1 MSVTTYVRAR
11 RVGGSIVVTIPIEV
25 VEIARIKEGETL
37 KIEIDKPRNS
47 YFGALRGI
55 GRIEHEERM
64 DRLD

>member
-1 MSVTTYVRAR
+1 MSVTAYVRTR
-11 RVGGSIVVTIPIEV
+11 RVGGSIVITIPMEV

-37 KIEIDKPRNS
+37 KIEIDKPKNS

-55 GRIEHEERM
+55 GRIKHEERM